1 MEFIYIYSINW
12 YTNREI
18 LQIFILTT
26 TKTNHALQNAIGHI
40 ESMVEDFKKDQQLQE
55 SNDYNQQDELRESI
69 LNSAL
74 SVEFRSGWYS
84 SLDEETKPEE
94 FKILLTW
101 GGPALRVIGDL
112 DGYKQPENIKMQY
125 QDWGTLWTDFEL
137 TENQEK
143 ALNWFVN
150 CFYFGD

>member
-1 MEFIYIYSINW
+1 MK
-12 YTNREI
+12 I

-26 TKTNHALQNAIGHI
+26 TKSNHALNNAIGHM

-55 SNDYNQQDELRESI
+55 SNDYNQQDELRESV

-84 SLDEETKPEE
+84 SLDDELVPEE

-101 GGPALRVIGDL
+101 GGPALRIIGEL
-112 DGYKQPENIKMQY
+112 ANYGPVNPKLQF
-125 QDWGTLWTDFEL
+125 QDWGTPWIDFKI
-137 TENQEK
+137 TEDQQN
-143 ALNWFVN
+143 ALNWFCN
-150 CFYFGD
+150 CFYFGG

>member
-1 MEFIYIYSINW
+1 MK
-12 YTNREI
+12 I

-26 TKTNHALQNAIGHI
+26 TKSNHALNNAIGHM

-55 SNDYNQQDELRESI
+55 SNDYNQQDELRESV

-84 SLDEETKPEE
+84 SLDDELVPEE

-101 GGPALRVIGDL
+101 GGPALRIIGEL
-112 DGYKQPENIKMQY
+112 DNYGPVNPKLQY
-125 QDWGTLWTDFEL
+125 QDWGTPWIDFKI
-137 TENQEK
+137 TEYQQN
-143 ALNWFVN
+143 ALNWFCN
-150 CFYFGD
+150 CFYFGG